1 MNIKPTDFSKT
12 MNAIL
17 EQYGAGVIDV
27 VTKAADDVSK
37 DSRVDLRK
45 NSTGEFENRSGD
57 YRRGWRARLDKGRIK
72 VEAHVYNKTNYRLTH
87 LLEFGH
93 AKQNGGRT
101 RAFPHIEGVNREAQ
115 EEFEQRIREGVSKL

>member
-1 MNIKPTDFSKT
+1 MNIKPTDFTKT

-17 EQYGAGVIDV
+17 EQYGAEVIDV

-57 YRRGWRARLDKGRIK
+57 YRRGWRTRLDKGRIK

-101 RAFPHIEGVNREAQ
+101 QAFPHIEGVNREAQ